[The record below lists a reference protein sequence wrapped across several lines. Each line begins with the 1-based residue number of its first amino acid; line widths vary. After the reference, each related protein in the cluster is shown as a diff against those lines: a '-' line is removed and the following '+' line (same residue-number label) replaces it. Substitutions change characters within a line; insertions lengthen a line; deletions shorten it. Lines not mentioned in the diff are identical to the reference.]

1 MPGMKGDGESTA
13 VSGLGY
19 PCLYFAGSV
28 RITSSSAGNG
38 YEGRVAADPA
48 ETTEP
53 GECGPWASSS
63 GRSWRLGDCRITGG
77 YCADGTGSQADPV
90 VGGRLVVV
98 SVEMVERPTSSSG
111 IESFPVVSLRL
122 VDTGGAEVI
131 RATAAVVAAAQP
143 WPGSP
148 EGDPTFAGDGGTG
161 GTTVESELTDVQW
174 PEPTTSV
181 LVRQLRAA
189 SGIGRLWVRVSLD
202 RFERELDPVSS
213 TSARIVGSLR
223 PRPQGASGPSGPVET
238 FLTGSEVPPNW
249 LPTGWDRLT
258 PAELRVAALAATGL
272 TSRQIG
278 EALYV
283 SRRTVESH
291 LDHVYRKL
299 GHSSRIHL
307 AAEVVRR
314 IGIQYP

>member
-1 MPGMKGDGESTA
+1 MPGMKGDGESA
-13 VSGLGY
+13 PVSGLRY

-38 YEGRVAADPA
+38 YEGPVAADSA
-48 ETTEP
+48 GTTEP
-53 GECGPWASSS
+53 GESGPWVSSS
-63 GRSWRLGDCRITGG
+63 GGSWRLGDCRITGG

-111 IESFPVVSLRL
+111 IDSFPVVSLRL

-131 RATAAVVAAAQP
+131 RATAAVVPAAQP
-143 WPGSP
+143 WPGLP
-148 EGDPTFAGDGGTG
+148 DCDATFAGDG

-189 SGIGRLWVRVSLD
+189 AGVGRLWVRVSLD
-202 RFERELDPVSS
+202 HFERELDPVSS

-223 PRPQGASGPSGPVET
+223 PRPRDVSEPSGAVET
-238 FLTGSEVPPNW
+238 FVTGSKVPPSW
-249 LPTGWDRLT
+249 LPTAWDRLT
-258 PAELRVAALAATGL
+258 PAELRVAALVAAGL

-314 IGIQYP
+314 IGIQST